1 MQEDIMNEENV
12 IEESTVLEELP
23 PEDNTEELREENFR
37 RKKEGRL
44 EDTAAVQAAI
54 CLILSI
60 GIVLLN
66 VWKPDMA
73 GELFN
78 MVKGLSVSEK
88 PLFENPIN
96 TLIEFISELC
106 QK

>member
-1 MQEDIMNEENV
+1 MNEEIVNI
-12 IEESTVLEELP
+12 IEENAVSEELH
-23 PEDNTEELREENFR
+23 PEDSTENLREENFR

-44 EDTAAVQAAI
+44 EDTAAVQAAV

-73 GELFN
+73 GDLFN
-78 MVKGLSVSEK
+78 MVKSLSVSEK

-106 QK
+106 RK